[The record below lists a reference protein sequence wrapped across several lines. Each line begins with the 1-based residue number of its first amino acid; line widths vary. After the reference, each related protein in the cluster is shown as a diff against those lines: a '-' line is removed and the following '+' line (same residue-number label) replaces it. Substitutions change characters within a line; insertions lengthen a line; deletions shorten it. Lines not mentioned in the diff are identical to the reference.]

1 MENQDKEII
10 DRFKDFAKDA
20 DSEFNGQIMGW
31 REMRDFACGDQERS
45 TFPSKETFA
54 GRYKASANIIPRIV
68 STIVNPVR
76 QNPYSIE
83 LVDKTF
89 RQGDELQKAMTM
101 WTHELFE
108 RSPFSVFQGESLRNG
123 VSFGIGAFYAYT
135 DLDDATGEAEVY
147 VANIDDPTML
157 ILDPSSTDITGAD
170 SEKLA
175 FVQIISKDRAKR
187 EYGADASFN
196 WEKPLVGNFGESWN
210 VKSKNQIQ
218 LVTYFERTENGV
230 SMYRMIGDK
239 VVFSAELPIS
249 RIPVFLVKGTVDWNG
264 QKQVLHGVAHMTKD
278 LQVVINYAQ
287 SQLADRMLRAPKPTF
302 SISREALEGN
312 TDYYKNVDKNMMP
325 LLVYNATDKNG
336 NQLSA
341 PARLDNS
348 VQTDDIARILE
359 VERDLAADI
368 TGVSRNLSTVQGLGD
383 RETAEGLLLRTKSN
397 EMDVSHYR
405 EHLKASVRELGK
417 VLLEFFAFQKGVD
430 SKELKRSVAVQVV
443 KGPELVTSKQEAR
456 SQLIALSQ
464 IIPENMKPVIA
475 FGVSNTLD
483 NPEVNGISRMLFK
496 LLPPEVLSDN
506 PQVKQL
512 QAQLAQV
519 QQQASAEL
527 QKRDKQIMEL
537 NSQIHMLQ
545 LRSQADVTVAQI
557 NAQAKLQAEA
567 MKNGTDVQRVQ
578 TKAEADLARASAEI
592 QSRERVE
599 NAKIMANLAKFEA
612 QQRPP
617 EPPEGEP
624 GMEPPPPPPEENL
637 AQPQE
642 NNVYFEQMNGHY
654 PEGEQPYGP

>member
-1 MENQDKEII
+1 MADERTTEII
-10 DRFKDFAKDA
+10 DRFKEFARDA

-31 REMRDFACGDQERS
+31 REMRDFACGDQARS
-45 TFPSKETFA
+45 TFPVGDSFA

-83 LVDKTF
+83 FVDKTH
-89 RQGDELQKAMTM
+89 RVGIDLQQALTQ

-108 RSPFSVFQGESLRNG
+108 RSPFSAFEGESLRNG

-135 DLDDATGEAEVY
+135 DLDDMTGNTEVF
-147 VANIDDPTML
+147 VSNIDDPTML

-175 FVQIISKDRAKR
+175 FVQIISRDRAKR
-187 EYGADASFN
+187 EYGEDASED
-196 WEKPLVGNFGESWN
+196 WDRPLVGNFGESWN
-210 VKSKNQIQ
+210 RVNRSQVQ

-230 SMYRMIGDK
+230 NMYRMIGDS
-239 VVFSAELPIS
+239 VVFEAELPVS
-249 RIPVFLVKGTVDWNG
+249 RIPVFLVKGTVDWNS

-325 LLVYNATDKNG
+325 LLVYNAASKDGT
-336 NQLSA
+336 QLA
-341 PARLDNS
+341 PPARLDNS
-348 VQTDDIARILE
+348 VQTDDIQKILE
-359 VERDLAADI
+359 VEQNLAADI

-417 VLLEFFAFQKGVD
+417 ILLEFFAFQNGVPSAD
-430 SKELKRSVAVQVV
+430 LKRGVAVQVV

-456 SQLIALSQ
+456 SQLLALSQ
-464 IIPENMKPVIA
+464 IIPETMKPVVA
-475 FGVSNTLD
+475 FGIASTLD
-483 NPEVNGISRMLFK
+483 VPEVAGISQMLYK
-496 LLPPEVLSDN
+496 LLPPQVMTDN
-506 PQVKQL
+506 PQV
-512 QAQLAQV
+512 
-519 QQQASAEL
+519 AEMQKMMQEQTAKAAEEL
-527 QKRDKQIMEL
+527 KKRDETIARL

-545 LRSQADVTVAQI
+545 LRSQADVSVAQI
-557 NAQAKLQAEA
+557 NANAKIQTEA
-567 MKNGTDVQRVQ
+567 MKLGADAERQQ
-578 TKAEADLARASAEI
+578 TKAEADLQKSLAEMESKERIEAAKLASK
-592 QSRERVE
+592 QYP
-599 NAKIMANLAKFEA
+599 LYT
-612 QQRPP
+612 PP
-617 EPPEGEP
+617 
-624 GMEPPPPPPEENL
+624 
-637 AQPQE
+637 E
-642 NNVYFEQMNGHY
+642 NNVSYGQENGLY
-654 PEGEQPYGP
+654 PEGADYAK